1 MSFAASDTEPTASR
15 IRRVALDHAL
25 LSYAFGTGVLAVA
38 VNLVSNL
45 GQ

>member
-1 MSFAASDTEPTASR
+1 MSSWHDAST
-15 IRRVALDHAL
+15 

-38 VNLVSNL
+38 INLVTNL